1 MRVIPFISKSQTHTE
16 YLVDNCKQSYTPIT
30 IVYIAELL
38 AGVPWTATRARQH
51 IVNELSQALHKILIF
66 NNQNNTPIH
75 KWEQSAWY
83 AQWTLTE
90 EGDHV
95 CTLYSNIAVPE
106 QKLKIRK
113 GREFGW
119 RKTPTAIQAILTEPH
134 LDQVQEVEDMAPHWQ
149 AMTGLRGATHN
160 PTFTT
165 TARNPFEILTEEE
178 NPSS

>member
-119 RKTPTAIQAILTEPH
+119 RKTPTGNPGNPDRTSPRPSTRSGRHGSPLASHDRTQRRHPQSDIHNNRSEP
-134 LDQVQEVEDMAPHWQ
+134 
-149 AMTGLRGATHN
+149 
-160 PTFTT
+160 
-165 TARNPFEILTEEE
+165 I
-178 NPSS
+178 